1 VLAIFGLLTLGV
13 LLFPDAVA
21 ESALTLALIGLGAFA
36 AASVLVRRPWTAEFS
51 RAEYANEASDPLFI
65 AVNIIVSG
73 AWGALFLLLAV
84 ASALNAGLAVTLA
97 IVMFGADISMVGPKV
112 LIRKALA
119 RRFAA
124 RETYHWPTPA
134 LGGASGGSEFDVALV
149 GAGIGGLTAAALLA
163 DAGLKVLV
171 AEQHFQPGGF
181 CQSFQRKI
189 HHKGKLRS
197 TVSMPGRMIFQA
209 CGRVDR

>member
-1 VLAIFGLLTLGV
+1 MKTFMDVNRALLPFAIFSLLFARGMPVAAICAGLVASAAISAWWTYRHDINALELAVLAIFGLLTLGV

-21 ESALTLALIGLGAFA
+21 DSALTLALIGLGVFA

-51 RAEYANEASDPLFI
+51 RAEYVNEASDPLFI

-73 AWGALFLLLAV
+73 AWGALFLLLAA
-84 ASALNAGLAVTLA
+84 ASALKAGLAVTLA

-124 RETYHWPTPA
+124 RKTYHWPAPA
-134 LGGASGGSEFDVALV
+134 LGGAL
-149 GAGIGGLTAAALLA
+149 AAAN
-163 DAGLKVLV
+163 
-171 AEQHFQPGGF
+171 
-181 CQSFQRKI
+181 
-189 HHKGKLRS
+189 
-197 TVSMPGRMIFQA
+197 SMSRW
-209 CGRVDR
+209 